1 LDLTV
6 QRDDC
11 HVVNNQSDNKG
22 TLTMKKLGR
31 LALVAVGIA
40 MAPAL
45 AHAQAGKVTSL
56 KIATEGAYVPWNF
69 TGAGGKLE
77 GFEIDLANDL
87 CKRMN
92 VSCEIVAQDWDGIIP
107 ALTAKKYDA
116 IMAGM
121 SITDKR
127 LETIDFTRPYAQVSN
142 GIVVAKNSAEAKALG
157 PVAQFSL
164 TSQPAESE
172 AAVAKIREALKGKAL
187 GVQTSSSHSNF
198 TDKYLKGAVEIRE
211 YKTTEQYDL
220 DLAAGRI
227 DAVIGDKTALQ
238 GTLDKPEFKD
248 FAVAGPGFSGGILG
262 RGVGIGL
269 RKDSQELKAMFDTAI
284 GAAIADGTV
293 KKLAEKWFKVDVTP
307 QG

>member
-1 LDLTV
+1 
-6 QRDDC
+6 
-11 HVVNNQSDNKG
+11 
-22 TLTMKKLGR
+22 MKTLGR
-31 LALVAVGIA
+31 LALAAIGIA

-45 AHAQAGKVTSL
+45 AHAQSGKITSL
-56 KIATEGAYVPWNF
+56 KIATEGAFAPWNF

-92 VSCEIVAQDWDGIIP
+92 VTCEIVAQDWDGIIP
-107 ALTAKKYDA
+107 ALNAKKYDA
-116 IMAGM
+116 IVAGM

-127 LETIDFTRPYAQVSN
+127 LEVIDFSRPYAQVSN
-142 GIVVAKNSAEAKALG
+142 GIVVAKNSPESKALG
-157 PVAQFSL
+157 PVARFNL

-172 AAVAKIREALKGKAL
+172 AAVAKVREALKGKTL
-187 GVQTSSSHSNF
+187 GVQTSSSHSSF
-198 TDKYLKGAVEIRE
+198 TEKYLAGAVEIRE

-227 DAVIGDKTALQ
+227 DAVIGDTTALR

-248 FAVAGPGFSGGILG
+248 FAVAGPGFSGGVLG
-262 RGVGIGL
+262 RGVAVGL
-269 RKDSQELKAMFDTAI
+269 RKDSQELKGMFDPAI
-284 GAAIADGTV
+284 AAAIADGTV
-293 KKLAEKWFKVDVTP
+293 KQLSEKWFKVDMTP